1 VAATGKVADETT
13 GMPEDSTQQVVRSWL
28 TGVLAGAPIKIEP
41 QKVTPI
47 EDPDVQRTFAG
58 DDFFG
63 ITFATWPVAPRLPK
77 ELSHETLVRVRRG
90 GSAEPIRDHAGL
102 TAVLAA
108 TLTDVTSDDRARTAV
123 LAALRLAEAVAR
135 AAPDGFQKPDASVV
149 HQGDSIVAT
158 ARAAAAEPARGQV
171 AVHLEFGP
179 DGRVKSD
186 GVRIEDRTRRG
197 PPGPP

>member
-1 VAATGKVADETT
+1 
-13 GMPEDSTQQVVRSWL
+13 MPQDSTQQVVRSWL
-28 TGVLAGAPIKIEP
+28 TGVLAGAPVKIEP
-41 QKVTPI
+41 QAVTAI
-47 EDPDVQRTFAG
+47 EDPDVQRAFAG

-90 GSAEPIRDHAGL
+90 ESAEPIRDYEGL
-102 TAVLAA
+102 AAVLAA
-108 TLTDVTSDDRARTAV
+108 ALTGVTSDDGARTAV
-123 LAALRLAEAVAR
+123 LAALRLAEAIAR
-135 AAPDGFQKPDASVV
+135 AAPDGFQKPEASVIA
-149 HQGDSIVAT
+149 DSGTIVAD
-158 ARAAAAEPARGQV
+158 AHAAAAEPARGAL

-197 PPGPP
+197 PPGRP